1 MTHLPWYV
9 SQPEFVMKL
18 YSNEPTGT
26 FNYFK
31 KRNVMPTN
39 SASML
44 CYSPIEAY
52 KMRVLNYQQV

>member
-31 KRNVMPTN
+31 KKECN
-39 SASML
+39 AHKFGKYAL
-44 CYSPIEAY
+44 
-52 KMRVLNYQQV
+52 L